1 MSTAEETFAVAIERI
16 RQETKLGYL
25 DAIVLWA
32 ERNACELETAAAMV
46 KKDSVLKG
54 KLMMESQQ
62 LHMLKIKSA
71 NTLF

>member
-1 MSTAEETFAVAIERI
+1 MTNEEVFATAIERI
-16 RQETKLGYL
+16 KEETGIGYL

-32 ERNACELETAAAMV
+32 ERNKCEIETAAAMV
-46 KKDSVLKG
+46 KKDPVLKAR
-54 KLMMESQQ
+54 LMMESQG